1 MGIAILLPK
10 LTLFQSTPSARR
22 ATILILFF
30 SFCWRYFNPRPPRG
44 GRQLV
49 RQADALSEKISIHAL
64 REEGDALQA
73 GRLPPGYNFNPRPP
87 RGERP
92 TQHRHGARCRVFQST
107 PSARRATQY
116 VWAKNKEGKISIHA
130 LREES
135 DVLLFQQIL
144 LQGYFNPRPPR
155 GGRHRQSCRVCIT
168 TLFQSTPSARRAT
181 PCGLVSVVPL
191 VYFNPRP
198 PRGGRPTKH
207 ISTKCP
213 T

>member
-1 MGIAILLPK
+1 MLLHHSYEYSE
-10 LTLFQSTPSARR
+10 FQSTPSARR
-22 ATILILFF
+22 ATAPTRIPA
-30 SFCWRYFNPRPPRG
+30 STPTY
-44 GRQLV
+44 
-49 RQADALSEKISIHAL
+49 
-64 REEGDALQA
+64 
-73 GRLPPGYNFNPRPP
+73 FNPRPP

-181 PCGLVSVVPL
+181 NEAHFNQVPNL
-191 VYFNPRP
+191 ISIHALREEGDSGRKNELQGVRISIHALREEGDITSTAGSLTTSDFNPRP
-198 PRGGRPTKH
+198 PRGGRPASF
-207 ISTKCP
+207 ST
-213 T
+213 

>member
-1 MGIAILLPK
+1 MQLWIRMPSSAE
-10 LTLFQSTPSARR
+10 FQSTLSVGR
-22 ATILILFF
+22 ATAT
-30 SFCWRYFNPRPPRG
+30 R
-44 GRQLV
+44 V
-49 RQADALSEKISIHAL
+49 RVAGVHRISIHALREESDVDTFRFACGHVISIHAL
-64 REEGDALQA
+64 REEGDTPVHRRSAKS
-73 GRLPPGYNFNPRPP
+73 GYFNPRPP